1 MLTKHY
7 SSDGKTYGFRTT
19 YSPLIFAIA
28 DTESQPTYT
37 LLMQAAAR
45 AASALCNIDLPRAT
59 RQYHA
64 DMHPGQE
71 AARRDVF
78 PASARVSDFAHLIRA
93 ARSSSS
99 SHRSGL
105 FSLAKNN
112 LSREGQ
118 RLMPL
123 IEHTIHLL
131 RVAPTALIF
140 HTLASLLFDTL
151 LSQQTFQSNDGIRAL
166 SGLGTDSRG
175 SHNPVP
181 VHMQLRQVFLCFWT
195 AGSCHINPEPCE
207 GIFLMSKFQ
216 WLSSPWNKILEGNVP
231 RLLTLNP
238 SINFRIRGSNA
249 GRCQRVQGVLLVI
262 APVVSENSIPLPCS
276 KMKSGGL
283 GPPMK
288 KIADKCF
295 IFIHVRYFAS
305 PVMPGSEHV

>member
-1 MLTKHY
+1 
-7 SSDGKTYGFRTT
+7 
-19 YSPLIFAIA
+19 
-28 DTESQPTYT
+28 
-37 LLMQAAAR
+37 MQAAAR

-78 PASARVSDFAHLIRA
+78 PASARVSDFSHVIGAT
-93 ARSSSS
+93 RSSSS

-175 SHNPVP
+175 SPVESERHYEIQNPIP
-181 VHMQLRQVFLCFWT
+181 AHMHCVRFFCVFGRQEVAISILSAARASFWCLNSSGFLLLGIRFWR
-195 AGSCHINPEPCE
+195 AM
-207 GIFLMSKFQ
+207 FLVCSH
-216 WLSSPWNKILEGNVP
+216 WTRASTSESVSPMRADANEC
-231 RLLTLNP
+231 
-238 SINFRIRGSNA
+238 RGY
-249 GRCQRVQGVLLVI
+249 C
-262 APVVSENSIPLPCS
+262 
-276 KMKSGGL
+276 
-283 GPPMK
+283 
-288 KIADKCF
+288 
-295 IFIHVRYFAS
+295 
-305 PVMPGSEHV
+305 